1 MGIGAYNKI
10 NQTMV
15 DICSNFL
22 SDRVEITDRNE
33 IEMRFE
39 KGIGS
44 GGYGKWFLS
53 SHEDATVQAYEYAS
67 SDGLIL
73 LDSKISYFN
82 QVGNFR
88 TIRQLTLTSDY
99 NHEPLIN
106 ISMERKLKNY
116 AQMITNLETKDDVY
130 ETCEKDIAIDEVS
143 VSVGGTCHSIF
154 REYTDLHS
162 NQIIKEEY
170 RQGYPILNRYL
181 NPFINQCGCFLKT
194 LEVLYR
200 INKEQECIPVFGQ
213 FMKDSRV
220 EEIGYDSSSSDD
232 VLKMIEI
239 INMEVDAITKKMY
252 QVVEKYRNQEKPK
265 EKKITN

>member
-15 DICSNFL
+15 DICSDFL
-22 SDRVEITDRNE
+22 SDGVEITDRNE

-53 SHEDATVQAYEYAS
+53 SHEDATVRAHEYAS
-67 SDGLIL
+67 SDGLFL
-73 LDSKISYFN
+73 LDSSISYFN

-99 NHEPLIN
+99 AHEPLIN

-143 VSVGGTCHSIF
+143 VSVSGTCHSIF
-154 REYTDLHS
+154 REYHNLHS
-162 NQIIKEEY
+162 NQLIKEEY
-170 RQGYPILNRYL
+170 RQGYPLLDRYS
-181 NPFINQCGCFLKT
+181 NPLLKKCGHFLRT
-194 LEVLYR
+194 LEFLYHY
-200 INKEQECIPVFGQ
+200 NKNEEMIPAFGQ

-220 EEIGYDSSSSDD
+220 EEIGYDSGSSEDI
-232 VLKMIEI
+232 LKMIEI

-265 EKKITN
+265 EKKIIN